1 MRTAPAPWRPCMPGR
16 HTRQVRGERGQL
28 SYRPGL
34 VGTGAPLG
42 QLIEADPPRYV
53 CCPEPPALSG
63 MSPRLAVIAAVIATV
78 LLIGGG
84 IVATSPGALP
94 FAMCG

>member
-1 MRTAPAPWRPCMPGR
+1 
-16 HTRQVRGERGQL
+16 
-28 SYRPGL
+28 
-34 VGTGAPLG
+34 
-42 QLIEADPPRYV
+42 
-53 CCPEPPALSG
+53 